1 MAISK
6 AEPDD
11 YNSRIIAEF
20 RANEG
25 IVGGPWA
32 GYPVIL
38 IHHVGARSGI
48 ERVTP
53 LGCFPQRDGGYV
65 IVASNGGSPAHPAW
79 YHNLMANPRITVE
92 FGAETF
98 TVLAQEL
105 HGTARARLWPELVA
119 DVPHLDDYQQAVKRR
134 IPVLVLT
141 RGSVAT

>member
-1 MAISK
+1 MA
-6 AEPDD
+6 E

-38 IHHVGARSGI
+38 VHHVGARSGI

-53 LGCFPQRDGGYV
+53 LGCFPQHDGTYV

-79 YHNLMANPRITVE
+79 YHNLKVNPRIAVE
-92 FGAETF
+92 FGSETF
-98 TVLAQEL
+98 TAVVQEL
-105 HGTARARLWPELVA
+105 HGTARAEMWPKLVA
-119 DVPHLDDYQQAVKRR
+119 DVPRLDDFQKAVERR

-141 RGSVAT
+141 RQI